1 MTTTQSDTKNL
12 NGICGE
18 FKATFFM
25 KITKQGE
32 KNSNF
37 CFAESWWEYKS
48 FFNKDLKKQLKNG
61 NLPSSYTF
69 YDLRV

>member
-18 FKATFFM
+18 LKATFFM
-25 KITKQGE
+25 KISKQGE

-37 CFAESWWEYKS
+37 CFAES
-48 FFNKDLKKQLKNG
+48 
-61 NLPSSYTF
+61 
-69 YDLRV
+69 